1 MTKRPKSSEYD
12 QLGTDIEVEKTRAWR
27 DHEMWRLGPYL
38 LATANDGR
46 LCALPGG
53 YLVTHD
59 VVSRI
64 AWRNGWELRRPFI
77 DRKQYTQAGK

>member
-1 MTKRPKSSEYD
+1 
-12 QLGTDIEVEKTRAWR
+12 
-27 DHEMWRLGPYL
+27 MWRLGPYL

-77 DRKQYTQAGK
+77 DRKQYIQAGK